1 MTMRLETLGGIAR
14 LLIDRPV
21 KRNAMTTEMFEQVP
35 GLIAEA
41 EAKRHVRAIL
51 LTSARPGIFCA
62 GADIG
67 EMSANAHDPAWNLRN
82 QQAIGLAQFKLARAD
97 RPVVAFIDGDC
108 VGGGCGLA
116 LACDIRVA
124 TVRARFAI
132 TPAKLGIV
140 YPLHDTKLLI
150 DLVGPGQAKRI
161 LYTGA
166 MLDAHEALRIGLID
180 IIAES
185 PDDTLHAIAANSP
198 HSHRET
204 KAMVR
209 RILDGQTEEDDIS
222 RAVFAAAFEGEDFRE
237 GAAAFAAKRPPEFK

>member
-1 MTMRLETLGGIAR
+1 MTMRLETVAGIAR

-35 GLIAEA
+35 GLVAEA

-51 LTSARPGIFCA
+51 LTSARPGVFCA
-62 GADIG
+62 GADIS
-67 EMSANAHDPAWNLRN
+67 EMSANAHDAGWNLRN
-82 QQAIGLAQFKLARAD
+82 QQAIGLAQFKLARAE

-108 VGGGCGLA
+108 IGGGCGLA
-116 LACDIRVA
+116 LACDIRIA
-124 TVRARFAI
+124 TTRARFAI

-166 MLDAHEALRIGLID
+166 MLDAAEALRIGLID
-180 IIAES
+180 IIADS
-185 PDDTLHAIAANSP
+185 PDEILHAIAVNSP

-209 RILDGQTEEDDIS
+209 RILDGQTEEDDAS
-222 RAVFAAAFEGEDFRE
+222 RAVFTAAFEGEDFRE
-237 GAAAFAAKRPPEFK
+237 GAAAFAAKRQPEFK

>member
-1 MTMRLETLGGIAR
+1 MTMRLETIAGVSR
-14 LLIDRPV
+14 LLIDRPL

-35 GLIAEA
+35 GLVAEA
-41 EAKRHVRAIL
+41 EGKRHVRAIL
-51 LTSARPGIFCA
+51 LTSARAGMFCA

-67 EMSANAHDPAWNLRN
+67 ELSANAHDTGWNLRN
-82 QQAIGLAQFKLARAD
+82 QQAIGLAQHKLARAEK
-97 RPVVAFIDGDC
+97 PVVAFVDGDC

-124 TVRARFAI
+124 TTRARFGI

-150 DLVGPGQAKRI
+150 ELVGPGQAKRI

-166 MLDAHEALRIGLID
+166 LLDAQEALRIGLVDVVADTPDEILHG
-180 IIAES
+180 IAG
-185 PDDTLHAIAANSP
+185 TSP

-204 KAMVR
+204 KAMIR
-209 RILDGQTEEDDIS
+209 RILDGQIDEDDTS
-222 RAVFAAAFEGEDFRE
+222 RAVFASAFEGEDFRE
-237 GAAAFAAKRPPEFK
+237 GVDAFIAKRTPDFK